1 MSFFSF
7 PFFVQF
13 LVFLSRVRISY
24 SGPEHDP
31 HYHLNIHTSCGEHGR
46 PLITTSSSLPLLL
59 LLPLF
64 SFLLPPQPTTSS
76 DFPFPCQP
84 ASQPGEGRGGA
95 VPSFVWPVSGSL
107 ARLVFVYR
115 DSWFSPGGPLVS
127 PCVSPL
133 HTARHNTGSI
143 KCATAVCPARKVLV
157 TTMLTIL

>member
-59 LLPLF
+59 LLPL
-64 SFLLPPQPTTSS
+64 SLFLLPPQPATSS

-84 ASQPGEGRGGA
+84 ASQGRAGA
-95 VPSFVWPVSGSL
+95 VQCLPSSGQCRDRWLGSCLFTEIHGFPRAALWCRRVSLRFTRRG
-107 ARLVFVYR
+107 
-115 DSWFSPGGPLVS
+115 
-127 PCVSPL
+127 
-133 HTARHNTGSI
+133 
-143 KCATAVCPARKVLV
+143 
-157 TTMLTIL
+157 TTRAQ